1 MKTNNPMNTTKRN
14 KPTPTISMRDFMELP
29 IVRAAQ
35 EILKRNPY
43 GSAAHLTAF
52 ADVVAEAAKYNAQEF
67 IGEY

>member
-1 MKTNNPMNTTKRN
+1 MKTNNPMNATKRN

-35 EILKRNPY
+35 ETQKRNPY
-43 GSAAHLTAF
+43 GSAAHRKAF
-52 ADVVAEAAKYNAQEF
+52 ADVVAEATKCNAQEF